1 MTAEQFF
8 TNFPR
13 SLVLYAIVEKAL
25 NTLGTYSV
33 KITKSQIAFLADKP
47 FAYVWIPGRYQK
59 GNTALL
65 VLSLPLSFRDE
76 TVHWKEIYHV
86 RKRVY
91 MHHKELWTAEDLDQ
105 KLIDLLA
112 HSYQEV
118 RSKHA

>member
-13 SLVLYAIVEKAL
+13 SLNLYTTVEKAL
-25 NTLGTYSV
+25 NVLGPYRV
-33 KITKSQIAFLADKP
+33 KVSKSQIAFLVNKP

-59 GNTALL
+59 GNTAPL
-65 VLSLPLSFRDE
+65 VLSLPLSYRDE
-76 TVHWKEIYHV
+76 AVLWKEVYHV

>member
-8 TNFPR
+8 TNYPR
-13 SLVLYAIVEKAL
+13 SHDLYTSVEKAIIA
-25 NTLGTYSV
+25 LGPYSV
-33 KITKSQIAFLADKP
+33 KVTKSQIAFLAGKP

-59 GNTALL
+59 GNTAPL
-65 VLSLPLSFRDE
+65 VLSLPLSYRDE
-76 TVHWKEIYHV
+76 TVVWKEVYQV
-86 RKRVY
+86 RKSAY

-112 HSYQEV
+112 HIYQEV